1 MTETEKFEHK
11 VIYFFIPLPENL
23 PLPDG
28 FQVPIEPDYSTGRSY
43 FDYINMDNIPYPI
56 EFSLVFRQ
64 FEQSAKLP
72 GFDKAFEIAEKYT
85 KRVDEKTNTS
95 PLEFEGEVTVVEA
108 MCLVDEF
115 KNEHTSQV
123 FTKVLNHINN
133 FINAYFEAIHTPRR
147 LVSEAN
153 LPPMIPFVNRTIT
166 EQSTT
171 DTSDGEIGM
180 YLVNPIPSSV
190 PYLKQDQPS
199 SSQLTTLPYTF
210 ERVTMGLLD
219 VYNGTRR
226 EAELAIRD
234 GNNVTS
240 VILCESSAEV
250 LLRELLLFLHW
261 EEGVEPVNAGWVI
274 LEHDFN
280 QILASLQEK
289 LGGNWSRSKAGAV
302 KYWTVNLALLRDKV
316 VHAGYYPDNE
326 ERDGA
331 IAAFHGLVKYI
342 ADRVVNRWK
351 LYPLANDHLIG
362 IESARKRLDDIKFNM
377 LTSLLNELHTP
388 KSVPKN
394 YGNWKYE
401 VIRATSGKKARSS
414 SHEKCKLF
422 HLAYP
427 SGEGLW
433 WLVDREKKLVR
444 RAKEPDMDDLGT
456 LIKEPIEAAKTKG
469 MPISTIVD
477 NNDIKPRPLTG
488 GNDWYEAY
496 KVLPMFEI
504 DRWPKTW
511 SVYAYHKNLK

>member
-1 MTETEKFEHK
+1 MED
-11 VIYFFIPLPENL
+11 IP
-23 PLPDG
+23 
-28 FQVPIEPDYSTGRSY
+28 F
-43 FDYINMDNIPYPI
+43 PI
-56 EFSLVFRQ
+56 EFSLIFRQ

-85 KRVDEKTNTS
+85 KRVDGKTRTS
-95 PLEFEGEVTVVEA
+95 PLEFEGQVTVVEV
-108 MCLVDEF
+108 MCLVDDF
-115 KNEHTSQV
+115 DNEHASQV
-123 FTKVLNHINN
+123 FTKAINHINN
-133 FINAYFEAIHTPRR
+133 FINAYFEAMHTPRR
-147 LVSEAN
+147 LVSEAT

-166 EQSTT
+166 ELSTT

-180 YLVNPIPSSV
+180 YLVNLTPSGI
-190 PYLKQDQPS
+190 PYLKQDLPS
-199 SSQLTTLPYTF
+199 DNQLTTLPYTF

-240 VILCESSAEV
+240 VILFESSAEV
-250 LLRELLLFLHW
+250 LLRELLIFLHW
-261 EEGVEPVNAGWVI
+261 EEGVEPIAASWVI

-280 QILASLQEK
+280 LILTSLQEK

-302 KYWTVNLALLRDKV
+302 KDWTVNLALLRDKV

-326 ERDGA
+326 ERDRA
-331 IAAFHGLVKYI
+331 IVAFHELVKYV

-351 LYPLANDHLIG
+351 LYPLANDHVVG
-362 IESARKRLDDIKFNM
+362 IESAKKRLDDTKFNM
-377 LTSLLNELHTP
+377 LTTLLNELHIP

-401 VIRATSGKKARSS
+401 VIRVTSGKKARSS

-444 RAKEPDMDDLGT
+444 RAKEPDMESLEA
-456 LIKEPIEAAKTKG
+456 LIEEQVKVAKIKG
-469 MPISTIVD
+469 VPISTAID

-511 SVYAYHKNLK
+511 SVYAYHKDLK